1 MRKKLRLLLAD
12 DQSLFREGLKTLLTT
27 NPDFEICGEA
37 SNGEE
42 AVKLAILEKPDV
54 ILMDIRMPGL
64 NGIDA
69 TRRLRAAISE
79 ENKCRVIILTTF
91 DTDEDVFE
99 ALRAGASGYLLK
111 DVSTEKLFEA
121 IEITSRGESF
131 LQPMIASKVLA
142 EFTRMPRLQTSSTD
156 EELIVPLS
164 RREKEILQL
173 IATGASNKEIAETL
187 MIAEGTV
194 KNHVSSILSKL
205 EARDRMQAVIVAKRI
220 GLI

>member
-1 MRKKLRLLLAD
+1 MKKKIRILLAD
-12 DQSLFREGLKTLLTT
+12 DQSLFREGLKTLLNT
-27 NPDFEICGEA
+27 NELFEICGEA

-42 AVKLAILEKPDV
+42 AVKLAIIEKPDV
-54 ILMDIRMPGL
+54 ILMDIRMPAL

-69 TRRLRAAISE
+69 TRRLRAAISDDGI
-79 ENKCRVIILTTF
+79 CRVIILTTF

-121 IEITSRGESF
+121 IQITSRGESF

-142 EFTRMPRLQTSSTD
+142 EFTRMPRMQATAAD
-156 EELIVPLS
+156 QDLIVPLS

-205 EARDRMQAVIVAKRI
+205 EARDRMQAVILAQRI

>member
-1 MRKKLRLLLAD
+1 MKKRIRLLLAD
-12 DQSLFREGLKTLLTT
+12 DQSLFREGLKTLLST
-27 NPDFEICGEA
+27 NPAFEICAEA

-42 AVKLAILEKPDV
+42 AVKFAIIERPDV

-69 TRRLRAAISE
+69 TRRLRAAVSDE
-79 ENKCRVIILTTF
+79 EKCRVIILTTF

-142 EFTRMPRLQTSSTD
+142 EFSRLPRVQTASVD
-156 EELIVPLS
+156 DELIVPLS

-173 IATGASNKEIAETL
+173 IATGASNKEIADTL

-205 EARDRMQAVIVAKRI
+205 EARDRMQAVIIAQRI

>member
-1 MRKKLRLLLAD
+1 MKKRIRLLLAD
-12 DQSLFREGLKTLLTT
+12 DQSLFREGLKTLLNT
-27 NPDFEICGEA
+27 NPAFEICAEA

-42 AVKLAILEKPDV
+42 AVKLAIMERPDV

-69 TRRLRAAISE
+69 TRRLRATVSDE
-79 ENKCRVIILTTF
+79 EKCRVIILTTF

-142 EFTRMPRLQTSSTD
+142 EFSRLPRVQNATVD

-173 IATGASNKEIAETL
+173 IATGASNREIADTL

-205 EARDRMQAVIVAKRI
+205 EARDRMQAVIIAQRI